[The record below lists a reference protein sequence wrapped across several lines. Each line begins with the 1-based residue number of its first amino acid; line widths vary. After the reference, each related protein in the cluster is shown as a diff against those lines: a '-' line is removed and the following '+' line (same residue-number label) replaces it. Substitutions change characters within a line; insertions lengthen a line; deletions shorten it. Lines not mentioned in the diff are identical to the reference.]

1 MSALVAT
8 AEVLQMLK
16 RNTPYEGQADCHVG
30 QTMRRTPRRPAAG
43 SRLQALT
50 ACALL
55 APALA
60 LAAPGYDALIARARA
75 GDYEPALA
83 MLRQQ
88 GPDAG
93 RQAVY
98 DHIVIAGWAGRP
110 AEAVA
115 AYETLPPAAAV
126 PADIQLAAARA
137 YRDLRRWP
145 EALAAYRAGLRRHP
159 GQTAFAAGEIMTLAD
174 AGQTEAARAAGQAW
188 VNRAPRQV
196 DARLALG
203 YVHVRLRQ
211 PYEALY
217 QADQAL
223 AIAPGTPYVLRE
235 YIDALSR
242 ARLAQPALALARQHP
257 DLFDAAQLRRLE
269 GDALAQQVRLAAMP
283 TRGEADRFAIA
294 DRVLARYDA
303 VIPAWQALG
312 EAARA
317 DVRRARIDRL
327 HALHARVRMA
337 DLVREY
343 EALLAEG
350 VSVPRYALNDVA
362 AAYLYLRQPE
372 KARDLYR
379 QVGANGANRDDDA
392 EDRLSTETG
401 LYYALAEAEEF
412 DQTGAVTD
420 ALGAGYAPW
429 LYYKGQATRNPNDLK
444 LESEQTV
451 AAARL
456 QADDTVAAEQRLAD
470 MVANAPNNSSLRADL
485 AAVMRRRDQ
494 PRASERQLKLA
505 ETLAP
510 RALSV
515 ENGQGFT
522 ALDLQEWRQAEA
534 LSADTLTRAPEN
546 LTSRRLA
553 REWEVHNKAELRISG
568 YRGLASDSPVNG
580 NGDFG
585 IDAVLYSPPIDY
597 NWRAFG
603 GGGYASGDFEEG
615 RGTYRW
621 LRTGVQWR
629 GRDLTVEGEVSTHS
643 YGHGVKP
650 GLRLSA
656 AYDIDDHWQVGGS
669 GEVLSRD
676 TPLRALTNDIKAN
689 RLSGFVRWR
698 ANERREWTL
707 SLAPSRFSDGN
718 QRWELGLDGRERVY
732 TAPHLKAD
740 LELELSSQRNTRDDA
755 PYYNPRSDL
764 MILPG
769 ARVTHTLYRR
779 YETAWEQ
786 IGTVGAGTYT
796 QQGYGTGGVIALG
809 YGQRYR
815 ANDVLDMGAM
825 ITGISRPYD
834 GQRERELR
842 IVFDLA
848 YRF

>member
-1 MSALVAT
+1 MLKGTMPPRGHAGPDMAAATQAAPRQRAAAT
-8 AEVLQMLK
+8 AV
-16 RNTPYEGQADCHVG
+16 RAFT
-30 QTMRRTPRRPAAG
+30 AG
-43 SRLQALT
+43 
-50 ACALL
+50 ALL

-60 LAAPGYDALIARARA
+60 LAAPGADYDALITRARA

-88 GPDAG
+88 GAGAG
-93 RQAVY
+93 RQAIY

-110 AEAVA
+110 GEAVA
-115 AYETLPPAAAV
+115 AYESLPRAAAV

-145 EALAAYRAGLRRHP
+145 EALAAYRAGLSRHP
-159 GQTAFAAGEIMTLAD
+159 GQSAFAAGEIMTLAD
-174 AGQTEAARAAGQAW
+174 ADQTEAALAAGQAW
-188 VNRAPRQV
+188 VKRAPRDA
-196 DARLALG
+196 DARLALA
-203 YVHVRLRQ
+203 YVHARLRQ
-211 PYEALY
+211 PYEALH

-223 AIAPGTPYVLRE
+223 SIAPGTPYVLRE

-242 ARLAQPALALARQHP
+242 ARLAQPALDLARQHP
-257 DLFDAAQLRRLE
+257 DLFDAAQLRRME

-283 TRGEADRFAIA
+283 TRTEAERFAIA
-294 DRVLARYDA
+294 DRALARYDA
-303 VIPAWQALG
+303 LIPAWQALG
-312 EAARA
+312 EPARQ
-317 DVRRARIDRL
+317 DVLRARIDRL

-337 DLVREY
+337 DVVREY
-343 EALLAEG
+343 EALRAQD
-350 VSVPRYALNDVA
+350 VAVPRYALNDVA
-362 AAYLYLRQPE
+362 SAYLYLRQPE

-379 QVGANGANRDDDA
+379 QVGADGASRDDDA
-392 EDRLSTETG
+392 EDRLNTETG

-412 DQTGAVTD
+412 DRTDAVTD
-420 ALGAGYAPW
+420 AIESGYAPW
-429 LYYKGQATRNPNDLK
+429 LYFKGQATRNPNDLK
-444 LESEQTV
+444 LESAQTV
-451 AAARL
+451 AAARQL
-456 QADDTVAAEQRLAD
+456 ADDTVAAEQRLRG
-470 MVANAPNNSSLRADL
+470 MVENAPNNSTLRADL
-485 AAVMRRRDQ
+485 ASLYRRRDL
-494 PRASERQLKLA
+494 PRASERELKMA

-510 RALSV
+510 RALQV

-522 ALDLQEWRQAEA
+522 AMDLQEWRQAEA
-534 LSADTLTRAPEN
+534 LSADTLARAPEN

-603 GGGYASGDFEEG
+603 GGGYATGDFEEG
-615 RGTYRW
+615 RGNYRW

-669 GEVLSRD
+669 GELLSRE
-676 TPLRALTNDIKAN
+676 TPLRALTNDITAN
-689 RLSGFVRWR
+689 RLTGFVRWR

-707 SLAPSRFSDGN
+707 SLSPSRFSDGN

-740 LELELSSQRNTRDDA
+740 LTLDLSTQRNSRDDA

-764 MILPG
+764 MALPG
-769 ARVTHTLYRR
+769 ARLTHTLYRR

-786 IGTVGAGTYT
+786 IGTIGAGTYT
-796 QQGYGTGGVIALG
+796 QQGHGTGGVIALG

-825 ITGISRPYD
+825 VTGISRPYD

>member
-1 MSALVAT
+1 
-8 AEVLQMLK
+8 MLK
-16 RNTPYEGQADCHVG
+16 K
-30 QTMRRTPRRPAAG
+30 RTPRRGEDTRHAPRVLRATPRLRAAR
-43 SRLQALT
+43 SRWQALT
-50 ACALL
+50 ICALL
-55 APALA
+55 APTLT
-60 LAAPGYDALIARARA
+60 LAAPGNDYDALIERARA

-83 MLRQQ
+83 LLRQQ
-88 GPDAG
+88 GPAAS

-98 DHIVIAGWAGRP
+98 DHIVIAGWAGQP

-115 AYETLPPAAAV
+115 AYETLPPASAL
-126 PADIQLAAARA
+126 PADIQLAVARA

-145 EALAAYRAGLRRHP
+145 DALAAYRQGLRRHP
-159 GQTAFAAGEIMTLAD
+159 GQSAFAAGEIMTLAD
-174 AGQTEAARAAGQAW
+174 AGQAQAARDAGQAW
-188 VNRAPRQV
+188 VKREPRNV
-196 DARLALG
+196 DARLALS
-203 YVHVRLRQ
+203 YAHVRLRQ
-211 PYEALY
+211 PYEALH

-242 ARLAQPALALARQHP
+242 ARLAEPALALARQHP
-257 DLFDAAQLRRLE
+257 DLYSAAQLRRFE
-269 GDALAQQVRLAAMP
+269 ADAVAQQVRLASMP
-283 TRGEADRFAIA
+283 TRTEAERFAIA
-294 DRVLARYDA
+294 DRALARYADL
-303 VIPAWQALG
+303 IPAWQALG
-312 EAARA
+312 DPARG
-317 DVRRARIDRL
+317 DVLRARIDRL
-327 HALHARVRMA
+327 HALHARVRMTE
-337 DLVREY
+337 LVAEY
-343 EALLAEG
+343 EALAAQG
-350 VSVPRYALNDVA
+350 VAVPRYALNDVA
-362 AAYLYLRQPE
+362 SAYLYLRQPE

-379 QVGANGANRDDDA
+379 QVDSNGAGRNDDP
-392 EDRLSTETG
+392 EDRLRTETG
-401 LYYALAEAEEF
+401 LYYALAEAEQF
-412 DQTGAVTD
+412 DQTGPVTD
-420 ALGAGYAPW
+420 AVESGYAPW

-444 LESEQTV
+444 LESAQTA

-456 QADDTVAAEQRLAD
+456 QADDTVAAQQQLED
-470 MVANAPNNSSLRADL
+470 MVANAPNNSTLRGDL
-485 AAVMRRRDQ
+485 ASAYRKREW
-494 PRASERQLKLA
+494 PRASERELKLA

-510 RALSV
+510 RALPI

-522 ALDLQEWRQAEA
+522 AMDLQEWRQAEA
-534 LSADTLTRAPEN
+534 LSADTLTRAPDD

-553 REWEVHNKAELRISG
+553 REWEVHNKAELRIEG

-585 IDAVLYSPPIDY
+585 IDAVLYTPPIDY

-603 GGGYASGDFEEG
+603 GGGYATGNFEEG
-615 RGTYRW
+615 RGNYRW
-621 LRTGVQWR
+621 LRTGVEWR

-643 YGHGVKP
+643 YGFGVKP

-656 AYDIDDHWQVGGS
+656 AYDLDDHWQVGGG
-669 GEVLSRD
+669 GEVMSRD
-676 TPLRALTNDIKAN
+676 TPLRALTNDISSN

-718 QRWELGLDGRERVY
+718 QRWELGLAGRERVY

-740 LELELSSQRNTRDDA
+740 LELNLSSQRNTRSDA
-755 PYYNPRSDL
+755 PYFNPRSDL
-764 MILPG
+764 MLLPG
-769 ARVTHTLYRR
+769 ARLTHTLYRR

-825 ITGISRPYD
+825 VTGISRPYD

-842 IVFDLA
+842 ITFDLA

>member
-1 MSALVAT
+1 MQPPL
-8 AEVLQMLK
+8 
-16 RNTPYEGQADCHVG
+16 R
-30 QTMRRTPRRPAAG
+30 AACA
-43 SRLQALT
+43 RWQALT
-50 ACALL
+50 ACAVL

-60 LAAPGYDALIARARA
+60 WAAPAWAAQGNDYDALIARARA

-88 GPDAG
+88 GPDAS

-115 AYETLPPAAAV
+115 AYETLPSTAAL

-145 EALAAYRAGLRRHP
+145 EALTAFRAGQHRHP
-159 GQTAFAAGEIMTLAD
+159 GQAAFTAGEIMTLAD
-174 AGQTEAARAAGQAW
+174 AGQTAAARDAGQAW
-188 VNRAPRQV
+188 IKREPRNA
-196 DARLALG
+196 DARLALS

-211 PYEALY
+211 PYEALH

-242 ARLAQPALALARQHP
+242 ARMAGQALALARQHP
-257 DLFDAAQLRRLE
+257 DLYGAAELRRFE
-269 GDALAQQVRLAAMP
+269 ADAVAQQVRLASMP
-283 TRGEADRFAIA
+283 TRSEAERFVIA
-294 DRVLARYDA
+294 DRALARYA
-303 VIPAWQALG
+303 ELIPAWQALG
-312 EAARA
+312 EPAQA
-317 DVRRARIDRL
+317 DVVRARIDRL

-337 DLVREY
+337 ELVAEY
-343 EALLAEG
+343 EALQVQG
-350 VSVPRYALNDVA
+350 VAVPRYALNDVA
-362 AAYLYLRQPE
+362 SAYLYLRQPE

-379 QVGANGANRDDDA
+379 QVAAGEAWRQDDP

-401 LYYALAEAEEF
+401 LYYALAEAEQF
-412 DQTGAVTD
+412 DQTAPVTD
-420 ALGAGYAPW
+420 AVGSGYAPW

-444 LESEQTV
+444 LASAQTV
-451 AAARL
+451 ASARL
-456 QADDTVAAEQRLAD
+456 LADDTVAAQQQLED
-470 MVANAPNNSSLRADL
+470 MVANAPNNSTLRADL
-485 AAVMRRRDQ
+485 ASAYRKRDR
-494 PRASERQLKLA
+494 PRASERELKLA

-522 ALDLQEWRQAEA
+522 AMDLQEWRQAEA
-534 LSADTLTRAPEN
+534 LSADTLARAPDD

-553 REWEVHNKAELRISG
+553 REWEVHNKAELRIEG

-603 GGGYASGDFEEG
+603 GGGYATGDFEEG
-615 RGTYRW
+615 RGNYRW
-621 LRTGVQWR
+621 LRTGVEWR

-643 YGHGVKP
+643 YGYGVKP

-656 AYDIDDHWQVGGS
+656 AYDLDDHWQVGGG
-669 GEVLSRD
+669 GEVMSRD
-676 TPLRALTNDIKAN
+676 TPLRALTNDISSN
-689 RLSGFVRWR
+689 RLSGYVRWR

-718 QRWELGLDGRERVY
+718 QRWELGLAGRERVY

-740 LELELSSQRNTRDDA
+740 LTLDLSTQRNSRDDA
-755 PYYNPRSDL
+755 PYFNPRSDL
-764 MILPG
+764 MLLPG

-786 IGTVGAGTYT
+786 IGTIGAGAYT

-825 ITGISRPYD
+825 VTGISRPYD

-842 IVFDLA
+842 ITFDLA

>member
-1 MSALVAT
+1 MAQRPLTHAFSGA
-8 AEVLQMLK
+8 
-16 RNTPYEGQADCHVG
+16 
-30 QTMRRTPRRPAAG
+30 PRRRAAG
-43 SRLQALT
+43 ARLQALT

-60 LAAPGYDALIARARA
+60 LAAPGADYDALIARARA

-88 GPDAG
+88 GPAAG

-115 AYETLPPAAAV
+115 AYETLPAASAP
-126 PADIQLAAARA
+126 PADIQLAVARA

-145 EALAAYRAGLRRHP
+145 EALAAYRAGLRRYP
-159 GQTAFAAGEIMTLAD
+159 GQSAFAAGEIMTLAD
-174 AGQTEAARAAGQAW
+174 AGQTEAARRAGQDW
-188 VNRAPRQV
+188 VAHAPRNV

-203 YVHVRLRQ
+203 YVHARLGQ
-211 PYEALY
+211 PYEALH
-217 QADQAL
+217 QADKAL

-235 YIDALSR
+235 YIDALGR
-242 ARLAQPALALARQHP
+242 ARLAQPALELARQHP
-257 DLFDAAQLRRLE
+257 DLFDARQLRRLE
-269 GDALAQQVRLAAMP
+269 GDALAEQVRLASMP
-283 TRGEADRFAIA
+283 TRGEAERFVIA
-294 DRVLARYDA
+294 DRALARYDEL
-303 VIPAWQALG
+303 IPAWQALG
-312 EAARA
+312 DAARDDA
-317 DVRRARIDRL
+317 RRARIDRL
-327 HALHARVRMA
+327 HALHARARMT
-337 DLVREY
+337 DVVREY
-343 EALLAEG
+343 EALRAEG
-350 VSVPRYALNDVA
+350 VAVPRYALNDVA
-362 AAYLYLRQPE
+362 SAYLYLRQPE

-379 QVGANGANRDDDA
+379 QVGADDA
-392 EDRLSTETG
+392 FRNDDAQDRLSTETG
-401 LYYALAEAEEF
+401 LYYALAEAEQF

-420 ALGAGYAPW
+420 AIGSGYAPW

-456 QADDTVAAEQRLAD
+456 QADDTVAAEQRLAG
-470 MVANAPNNSSLRADL
+470 MVANAPNNSTLRADL
-485 AAVMRRRDQ
+485 ASVYRRRDQ
-494 PRASERQLKLA
+494 PRASERELKLA

-534 LSADTLTRAPEN
+534 LSADTLERAPEN

-603 GGGYASGDFEEG
+603 GGGYATGDFEEG
-615 RGTYRW
+615 RGNYRW
-621 LRTGVQWR
+621 LRTGVEWR

-669 GEVLSRD
+669 GELLSRE
-676 TPLRALTNDIKAN
+676 TPLRALTNDITAN
-689 RLSGFVRWR
+689 RLTGFVRWR

-707 SLAPSRFSDGN
+707 SLSPSRFSDGN

-740 LELELSSQRNTRDDA
+740 LTLDLSTQRNSRDGA

-764 MILPG
+764 MALPG
-769 ARVTHTLYRR
+769 ARLTHTLYRR

-786 IGTVGAGTYT
+786 IGTVGAGSYT

-809 YGQRYR
+809 YGQRFR

-825 ITGISRPYD
+825 VTGISRPYD

>member
-1 MSALVAT
+1 MAQRPLTHAFSGA
-8 AEVLQMLK
+8 
-16 RNTPYEGQADCHVG
+16 
-30 QTMRRTPRRPAAG
+30 PRRRAAG
-43 SRLQALT
+43 ARLQALT

-60 LAAPGYDALIARARA
+60 LAAPGADYDALIARARA

-88 GPDAG
+88 GPAAG

-115 AYETLPPAAAV
+115 AYETLPAASAP
-126 PADIQLAAARA
+126 PADIQLAVARA

-159 GQTAFAAGEIMTLAD
+159 GQSAFAAGEIMTLAD
-174 AGQTEAARAAGQAW
+174 AGQTEAARRAGQDW
-188 VNRAPRQV
+188 VAHAPRNV

-203 YVHVRLRQ
+203 YVHARLGQ
-211 PYEALY
+211 PYEALH
-217 QADQAL
+217 QADKAL

-235 YIDALSR
+235 YIDALGR
-242 ARLAQPALALARQHP
+242 ARLAQPALELARQHP
-257 DLFDAAQLRRLE
+257 DLFDARQLRRLE
-269 GDALAQQVRLAAMP
+269 GDALAQQVRLASMP
-283 TRGEADRFAIA
+283 TRGEAERFVIA
-294 DRVLARYDA
+294 DRALARYDEL
-303 VIPAWQALG
+303 IPAWQALG
-312 EAARA
+312 DAARDDA
-317 DVRRARIDRL
+317 RRARIDRL
-327 HALHARVRMA
+327 HALHARARMT
-337 DLVREY
+337 DVVREY
-343 EALLAEG
+343 EALRAEG
-350 VSVPRYALNDVA
+350 VAVPRYALNDVA
-362 AAYLYLRQPE
+362 SAYLYLRQPE

-379 QVGANGANRDDDA
+379 QVGADDA
-392 EDRLSTETG
+392 FRNDDAQDRLSTETG
-401 LYYALAEAEEF
+401 LYYALAEAEQF

-420 ALGAGYAPW
+420 AIGSGYAPW

-456 QADDTVAAEQRLAD
+456 QADDTVAAEQRLAG
-470 MVANAPNNSSLRADL
+470 MVANAPNNSTLRADL
-485 AAVMRRRDQ
+485 ASVYRRRDQ
-494 PRASERQLKLA
+494 PRASERELKLA

-534 LSADTLTRAPEN
+534 LSADTLERAPEN

-603 GGGYASGDFEEG
+603 GGGYATGDFEEG
-615 RGTYRW
+615 RGNYRW
-621 LRTGVQWR
+621 LRAGVEWR

-669 GEVLSRD
+669 GELLSRE
-676 TPLRALTNDIKAN
+676 TPLRALTNDITAN
-689 RLSGFVRWR
+689 RLTGFVRWR

-707 SLAPSRFSDGN
+707 SLSPSRFSDGN

-740 LELELSSQRNTRDDA
+740 LTLDLSTQRNSRDGA

-764 MILPG
+764 MALPG
-769 ARVTHTLYRR
+769 ARLTHTLYRR

-786 IGTVGAGTYT
+786 IGTVGAGSYT

-825 ITGISRPYD
+825 VTGISRPYD
-834 GQRERELR
+834 GQHERELR

>member
-1 MSALVAT
+1 
-8 AEVLQMLK
+8 MLK
-16 RNTPYEGQADCHVG
+16 KG
-30 QTMRRTPRRPAAG
+30 TPRRGEDARHALPAQRILPGRRTARPG
-43 SRLQALT
+43 WQALT
-50 ACALL
+50 ACAVL

-60 LAAPGYDALIARARA
+60 WAAPTNDYDALIARARA

-88 GPDAG
+88 GPGAG

-98 DHIVIAGWAGRP
+98 DHIVIASWAGKP
-110 AEAVA
+110 AETVA
-115 AYETLPPAAAV
+115 AYETLPAAAAL

-137 YRDLRRWP
+137 YRDLQRWP

-159 GQTAFAAGEIMTLAD
+159 GQAAFAAGEIMTLAD
-174 AGQTEAARAAGQAW
+174 AGQTAAAREAGQAW
-188 VNRAPRQV
+188 IKREPRNA
-196 DARLALG
+196 DARLALS

-211 PYEALY
+211 PYEALH

-223 AIAPGTPYVLRE
+223 TIAPGTPYVLRE

-242 ARLAQPALALARQHP
+242 ARMAEQALALARQHP
-257 DLFDAAQLRRLE
+257 DLYNAAQLRRFE
-269 GDALAQQVRLAAMP
+269 ADAVAQQVRLASMP
-283 TRGEADRFAIA
+283 TRSEAERFVIA
-294 DRVLARYDA
+294 DRALARYADL
-303 VIPAWQALG
+303 IPAWQALG
-312 EAARA
+312 EPAQA
-317 DVRRARIDRL
+317 DVLRARIDRL

-337 DLVREY
+337 DLVAEY
-343 EALLAEG
+343 EALRAQG
-350 VSVPRYALNDVA
+350 VAVPRYALNDVA
-362 AAYLYLRQPE
+362 SAYLYLRQPE

-379 QVGANGANRDDDA
+379 EVAADDA
-392 EDRLSTETG
+392 WRQDDPEDRLSTETG
-401 LYYALAEAEEF
+401 LYYALAEAEQF
-412 DQTGAVTD
+412 DQTAPVTD
-420 ALGAGYAPW
+420 AVGSGYAPW

-444 LESEQTV
+444 LASAQTV
-451 AAARL
+451 ASARL
-456 QADDTVAAEQRLAD
+456 LADDTVAAQQQQED
-470 MVANAPNNSSLRADL
+470 MVANAPNNSTLRADL
-485 AAVMRRRDQ
+485 ASTYRKRDW
-494 PRASERQLKLA
+494 PRASERELKLA

-522 ALDLQEWRQAEA
+522 AMDLQEWRQAEA
-534 LSADTLTRAPEN
+534 LSADTLARAPDD

-553 REWEVHNKAELRISG
+553 REWEVHNKAELRIEG

-603 GGGYASGDFEEG
+603 GGGYATGNFEEG
-615 RGTYRW
+615 RGNYRW
-621 LRTGVQWR
+621 LRTGVEWR

-650 GLRLSA
+650 GVRLSA
-656 AYDIDDHWQVGGS
+656 AYDLDDHWQVGGG
-669 GEVLSRD
+669 GEIMSRE
-676 TPLRALTNDIKAN
+676 TPLRALTNDISSN
-689 RLSGFVRWR
+689 RLNGFVRWR

-707 SLAPSRFSDGN
+707 SLTPSRFSDGN
-718 QRWELGLDGRERVY
+718 QRWELGLAGRERVY

-740 LELELSSQRNTRDDA
+740 LTLDLSTQRNSRDDA
-755 PYYNPRSDL
+755 PYFNPRSDL
-764 MILPG
+764 MLLPG

-786 IGTVGAGTYT
+786 IGTLGAGTYT

-825 ITGISRPYD
+825 VTGISRPYD

-842 IVFDLA
+842 ITFDLA

>member
-1 MSALVAT
+1 MLKGTMPPRGHAGPDMAAATQAAPRQRAAAT
-8 AEVLQMLK
+8 AV
-16 RNTPYEGQADCHVG
+16 RAFT
-30 QTMRRTPRRPAAG
+30 AG
-43 SRLQALT
+43 
-50 ACALL
+50 ALL

-60 LAAPGYDALIARARA
+60 LAAPGADYDALITRARA

-88 GPDAG
+88 GAGAG
-93 RQAVY
+93 RQAIY

-110 AEAVA
+110 GEAVA
-115 AYETLPPAAAV
+115 AYESLPRAAAV

-145 EALAAYRAGLRRHP
+145 EALAAYRAGLSRHP
-159 GQTAFAAGEIMTLAD
+159 GQSAFAAGEIMTLAD
-174 AGQTEAARAAGQAW
+174 ADQTEAALAAGQDW
-188 VNRAPRQV
+188 VKRAPRDA
-196 DARLALG
+196 DARLALA
-203 YVHVRLRQ
+203 YVHARLRQ
-211 PYEALY
+211 PYEALH

-223 AIAPGTPYVLRE
+223 SIAPGTPYVLRE

-242 ARLAQPALALARQHP
+242 ARLAQPALDLARQQP
-257 DLFDAAQLRRLE
+257 DLFDAAQLRRME

-283 TRGEADRFAIA
+283 TRTEAERFAIA
-294 DRVLARYDA
+294 DRALARYDA
-303 VIPAWQALG
+303 LIPAWQALG
-312 EAARA
+312 EPARQ
-317 DVRRARIDRL
+317 DVLRARIDRL

-337 DLVREY
+337 DVVREY
-343 EALLAEG
+343 EALRAQD
-350 VSVPRYALNDVA
+350 VAVPRYALNDVA
-362 AAYLYLRQPE
+362 SAYLYLRQPE

-379 QVGANGANRDDDA
+379 QVGADGASRDDDA
-392 EDRLSTETG
+392 EDRLNTETG

-412 DQTGAVTD
+412 DRTDAVTD
-420 ALGAGYAPW
+420 AIESGYAPW
-429 LYYKGQATRNPNDLK
+429 LYFKGQATRNPNDLK
-444 LESEQTV
+444 LESAQTV
-451 AAARL
+451 AAARQL
-456 QADDTVAAEQRLAD
+456 ADDTVAAEQRLRG
-470 MVANAPNNSSLRADL
+470 MVENAPNNSTLRADL
-485 AAVMRRRDQ
+485 ASLYRRRDL
-494 PRASERQLKLA
+494 PRASERELKMA

-510 RALSV
+510 RALQV

-522 ALDLQEWRQAEA
+522 AMDLQEWRQAEA
-534 LSADTLTRAPEN
+534 LSADTLARAPEN

-603 GGGYASGDFEEG
+603 GGGYATGDFEEG
-615 RGTYRW
+615 RGNYRW

-669 GEVLSRD
+669 GELLSRE
-676 TPLRALTNDIKAN
+676 TPLRALINDITAN
-689 RLSGFVRWR
+689 RLTGFVRWR

-707 SLAPSRFSDGN
+707 SLSPSRFSDGN

-740 LELELSSQRNTRDDA
+740 LTLDLSTQRNSRDDA

-764 MILPG
+764 MALPG
-769 ARVTHTLYRR
+769 ARLTHTLYRR

-786 IGTVGAGTYT
+786 IGTIGAGTYT
-796 QQGYGTGGVIALG
+796 QQGHGTGGVIALG

-825 ITGISRPYD
+825 VTGISRPYD

>member
-1 MSALVAT
+1 
-8 AEVLQMLK
+8 MLK
-16 RNTPYEGQADCHVG
+16 KG
-30 QTMRRTPRRPAAG
+30 TPRRGEDARHALTARQPRPGQRTA
-43 SRLQALT
+43 SPCWQALT
-50 ACALL
+50 ACAVL

-60 LAAPGYDALIARARA
+60 WAAPDQDYDALIARARA

-83 MLRQQ
+83 LLRQQ
-88 GPDAG
+88 GPGAG

-98 DHIVIAGWAGRP
+98 DHIVIASWAGKP
-110 AEAVA
+110 AEVVA
-115 AYETLPPAAAV
+115 AYETLPSGAAL

-137 YRDLRRWP
+137 YRDLQRWP

-159 GQTAFAAGEIMTLAD
+159 GQSAFAGGEIMTLAD
-174 AGQTEAARAAGQAW
+174 AGQTAAARDAGQAW
-188 VNRAPRQV
+188 VKREPRNA
-196 DARLALG
+196 DARLALS

-211 PYEALY
+211 PYEALH

-242 ARLAQPALALARQHP
+242 ARMAGQALALARQHP
-257 DLFDAAQLRRLE
+257 DLYSAAQMRRFE
-269 GDALAQQVRLAAMP
+269 ADAVAQQVRLASMP
-283 TRGEADRFAIA
+283 TRSEAERFVIA
-294 DRVLARYDA
+294 DRALARYADL
-303 VIPAWQALG
+303 IPAWQALG
-312 EAARA
+312 EPAQA

-327 HALHARVRMA
+327 HALHARARMA
-337 DLVREY
+337 DLVAEY
-343 EALLAEG
+343 EALRAQG
-350 VSVPRYALNDVA
+350 VTVPRYALNDVA
-362 AAYLYLRQPE
+362 SAYLYLRQPE

-379 QVGANGANRDDDA
+379 EVAADDA
-392 EDRLSTETG
+392 WRQDDPEDRLSTETG
-401 LYYALAEAEEF
+401 LYYALAEAEQF
-412 DQTGAVTD
+412 DQTAPVTD
-420 ALGAGYAPW
+420 AVGSGYAPW

-444 LESEQTV
+444 LASAQTV
-451 AAARL
+451 ASARL
-456 QADDTVAAEQRLAD
+456 LADDTVAAQQQQED
-470 MVANAPNNSSLRADL
+470 MVANAPNNSTLRADL
-485 AAVMRRRDQ
+485 ASTYRKRDW
-494 PRASERQLKLA
+494 PRASERALKLA

-522 ALDLQEWRQAEA
+522 AMDLQEWRQAEA
-534 LSADTLTRAPEN
+534 LSADTLARAPEDV
-546 LTSRRLA
+546 TSRRLA
-553 REWEVHNKAELRISG
+553 REWEVHNKAELRIEG

-585 IDAVLYSPPIDY
+585 IDAVLYTPPIDY

-603 GGGYASGDFEEG
+603 GGGYATGNFEEG
-615 RGTYRW
+615 RGHYRW
-621 LRTGVQWR
+621 LRTGVEWR

-650 GLRLSA
+650 GVRLSA
-656 AYDIDDHWQVGGS
+656 AYDLDDHWQVGGG
-669 GEVLSRD
+669 GEIMSRE
-676 TPLRALTNDIKAN
+676 TPLRALTNDISSN
-689 RLSGFVRWR
+689 RLNGFVRWR

-718 QRWELGLDGRERVY
+718 QRWELGLAGRERVY

-740 LELELSSQRNTRDDA
+740 LTLDLSTQRNNRDDA
-755 PYYNPRSDL
+755 PYFNPRSDL
-764 MILPG
+764 MLLPG

-786 IGTVGAGTYT
+786 IGTLGAGTYT

-825 ITGISRPYD
+825 VTGISRPYD

-842 IVFDLA
+842 ITFDLA

>member
-1 MSALVAT
+1 MLKGTMPPRGHAGPDMAAATQAAPRQRAAAT
-8 AEVLQMLK
+8 AV
-16 RNTPYEGQADCHVG
+16 RAFT
-30 QTMRRTPRRPAAG
+30 AG
-43 SRLQALT
+43 
-50 ACALL
+50 ALL

-60 LAAPGYDALIARARA
+60 LAAPGADYDALITRARA

-88 GPDAG
+88 GAGAG
-93 RQAVY
+93 RQAIY

-110 AEAVA
+110 GEAVA
-115 AYETLPPAAAV
+115 AYESLPRAAAV

-145 EALAAYRAGLRRHP
+145 EALAAYRAGLSRHP
-159 GQTAFAAGEIMTLAD
+159 GQSAFAAGEIMTLAD
-174 AGQTEAARAAGQAW
+174 ADQTEAALAAGQAW
-188 VNRAPRQV
+188 IKRAPRDA
-196 DARLALG
+196 DARLALA
-203 YVHVRLRQ
+203 YVHARLRQ
-211 PYEALY
+211 PYEALH

-223 AIAPGTPYVLRE
+223 SIAPGTPYVLRE

-242 ARLAQPALALARQHP
+242 ARLAQPALDLARQHP
-257 DLFDAAQLRRLE
+257 DLFDAAQLRRME

-283 TRGEADRFAIA
+283 TRTEAGRFAIA
-294 DRVLARYDA
+294 DRALARYDA
-303 VIPAWQALG
+303 LIPAWQALG
-312 EAARA
+312 EPARQ
-317 DVRRARIDRL
+317 DVLRARIDRL

-337 DLVREY
+337 DVVREY
-343 EALLAEG
+343 EALRAQD
-350 VSVPRYALNDVA
+350 VAVPRYALNDVA
-362 AAYLYLRQPE
+362 SAYLYLRQPE

-379 QVGANGANRDDDA
+379 QVGADGASSDDDA
-392 EDRLSTETG
+392 EDRLNTETG

-412 DQTGAVTD
+412 DRTDAVTD
-420 ALGAGYAPW
+420 AIESGYAPW
-429 LYYKGQATRNPNDLK
+429 LYFKGQATRNPNDLK
-444 LESEQTV
+444 LESAQTV
-451 AAARL
+451 AAARQL
-456 QADDTVAAEQRLAD
+456 ADDTVAAEQRLRG
-470 MVANAPNNSSLRADL
+470 MVENAPNNSTLRADL
-485 AAVMRRRDQ
+485 ASLYRRRDL
-494 PRASERQLKLA
+494 PRASERELKMA

-510 RALSV
+510 RALQV

-522 ALDLQEWRQAEA
+522 AMDLQEWRQAEA
-534 LSADTLTRAPEN
+534 LSADTLARAPEN

-603 GGGYASGDFEEG
+603 GGGYATGDFEEG
-615 RGTYRW
+615 RGNYRW

-669 GEVLSRD
+669 GELLSRE
-676 TPLRALTNDIKAN
+676 TPLRALINDITAN
-689 RLSGFVRWR
+689 RLTGFVRWR

-707 SLAPSRFSDGN
+707 SLSPSRFSDGN

-740 LELELSSQRNTRDDA
+740 LTLDLSTQRNSRDDA

-764 MILPG
+764 MALPG
-769 ARVTHTLYRR
+769 ARLTHTLYRR

-786 IGTVGAGTYT
+786 IGTIGAGTYT
-796 QQGYGTGGVIALG
+796 QQGHGTGGVIALG

-825 ITGISRPYD
+825 VTGISRPYD

>member
-1 MSALVAT
+1 
-8 AEVLQMLK
+8 MLK
-16 RNTPYEGQADCHVG
+16 RTTPPRGRAGRQAPPALMTD
-30 QTMRRTPRRPAAG
+30 PRRRITGP
-43 SRLQALT
+43 RLQALT

-55 APALA
+55 APVLA
-60 LAAPGYDALIARARA
+60 LAAPGADYDALITRARA

-88 GPDAG
+88 GAAAG

-98 DHIVIAGWAGRP
+98 DHIVIASWAGRP
-110 AEAVA
+110 AEAVG
-115 AYETLPPAAAV
+115 AYETLSPSLAL
-126 PADIQLAAARA
+126 PADIQLAVARA

-145 EALAAYRAGLRRHP
+145 EALSAYRAGLRRHP
-159 GQTAFAAGEIMTLAD
+159 DQSAFAAGEIMTLAD
-174 AGQTEAARAAGQAW
+174 AGQTEAALAAGRAW
-188 VNRAPRQV
+188 SRRAPRDA
-196 DARLALG
+196 DARLALS

-211 PYEALY
+211 PYEALL

-235 YIDALSR
+235 YIAALSR
-242 ARLAQPALALARQHP
+242 ARLAQPALDLARQHP

-283 TRGEADRFAIA
+283 TRTEAERFVIA
-294 DRVLARYDA
+294 DRALARYEA
-303 VIPAWQALG
+303 LIPAWEALG
-312 EAARA
+312 DAARD
-317 DVRRARIDRL
+317 DVLRARIDRL
-327 HALHARVRMA
+327 HALHARARMA
-337 DLVREY
+337 DVVSEY
-343 EALLAEG
+343 EALRARD
-350 VSVPRYALNDVA
+350 VTVPRYALNDVA
-362 AAYLYLRQPE
+362 SAYLYLRQPE

-379 QVGANGANRDDDA
+379 QVGADGANRDDDA
-392 EDRLSTETG
+392 QDRLSTETG

-420 ALGAGYAPW
+420 AIDAGYSPW
-429 LYYKGQATRNPNDLK
+429 LYFKGQATRNPNDLK
-444 LESEQTV
+444 LEGAQTV

-456 QADDTVAAEQRLAD
+456 QADDTAAAEQQLRG
-470 MVANAPNNSSLRADL
+470 MVENAPNNSSLRADL
-485 AAVMRRRDQ
+485 ASVYRRRDL
-494 PRASERQLKLA
+494 PRAAERELKMA

-510 RALSV
+510 RALQV

-522 ALDLQEWRQAEA
+522 AMDLQEWRQAEA
-534 LSADTLTRAPEN
+534 LSADTLARAPEN

-603 GGGYASGDFEEG
+603 GGGYATGDFEEG
-615 RGTYRW
+615 RGNYRW

-669 GEVLSRD
+669 GEVLSRE

-689 RLSGFVRWR
+689 RLTGFVRWR

-707 SLAPSRFSDGN
+707 SLSPSRFSDGN

-740 LELELSSQRNTRDDA
+740 LTLDLSTQRNSRDDA

-764 MILPG
+764 MVLPG

-786 IGTVGAGTYT
+786 IGTIGAGTYT

-815 ANDVLDMGAM
+815 ANDVLDLGAM
-825 ITGISRPYD
+825 VTGISRPYD

>member
-1 MSALVAT
+1 MLKGTMPPRGHAGPDMAAATQAAPRQRAAAT
-8 AEVLQMLK
+8 AV
-16 RNTPYEGQADCHVG
+16 RAFT
-30 QTMRRTPRRPAAG
+30 AG
-43 SRLQALT
+43 
-50 ACALL
+50 ALL

-60 LAAPGYDALIARARA
+60 LAAPGADYDALITRARA

-88 GPDAG
+88 GAGAG
-93 RQAVY
+93 RQAIY

-110 AEAVA
+110 GEAVA
-115 AYETLPPAAAV
+115 AYESLPRAAAV

-145 EALAAYRAGLRRHP
+145 EALAAYRAGLSRHP

-174 AGQTEAARAAGQAW
+174 ADQTEAALAAGQAW
-188 VNRAPRQV
+188 IKRAPRDA
-196 DARLALG
+196 DARLALA
-203 YVHVRLRQ
+203 YVHARLRQ
-211 PYEALY
+211 PYEALH

-223 AIAPGTPYVLRE
+223 SIAPGTPYVLRE

-242 ARLAQPALALARQHP
+242 ARLAQPALDLARQHS
-257 DLFDAAQLRRLE
+257 DLFDAAQLRRME

-283 TRGEADRFAIA
+283 TRTEAGRFAIA
-294 DRVLARYDA
+294 DRALARYDA
-303 VIPAWQALG
+303 LIPAWQALG
-312 EAARA
+312 EPARQ
-317 DVRRARIDRL
+317 DVLRARIDRL

-337 DLVREY
+337 DVVREY
-343 EALLAEG
+343 EALRAQD
-350 VSVPRYALNDVA
+350 VAVPRYALNDVA
-362 AAYLYLRQPE
+362 SAYLYLRQPE

-379 QVGANGANRDDDA
+379 QVGADGASRDDDA
-392 EDRLSTETG
+392 EDRLNTETG

-412 DQTGAVTD
+412 DRTDAVTD
-420 ALGAGYAPW
+420 AIESGYAPW
-429 LYYKGQATRNPNDLK
+429 LYFKGQATRNPNDLK
-444 LESEQTV
+444 LESAQTV
-451 AAARL
+451 AAARQL
-456 QADDTVAAEQRLAD
+456 ADDTVAAEQRLRG
-470 MVANAPNNSSLRADL
+470 MVENAPNNSTLRADL
-485 AAVMRRRDQ
+485 ASLYRRRDL
-494 PRASERQLKLA
+494 PRASERELKMA

-510 RALSV
+510 RALQV

-522 ALDLQEWRQAEA
+522 AMDLQEWRQAEA
-534 LSADTLTRAPEN
+534 LSADTLARAPEN

-603 GGGYASGDFEEG
+603 GGGYATGDFEEG
-615 RGTYRW
+615 RGNYRW

-669 GEVLSRD
+669 GELLSRE
-676 TPLRALTNDIKAN
+676 TPLRALTNDITAN
-689 RLSGFVRWR
+689 RLTGFVRWR

-707 SLAPSRFSDGN
+707 SLSPSRFSDGN

-740 LELELSSQRNTRDDA
+740 LTLDLSTQRNSRDDA

-764 MILPG
+764 MALPG

-786 IGTVGAGTYT
+786 IGTIGAGTYT
-796 QQGYGTGGVIALG
+796 QQGHGTGGVIALG
-809 YGQRYR
+809 YGQRFR

-825 ITGISRPYD
+825 VTGISRPYD

>member
-1 MSALVAT
+1 
-8 AEVLQMLK
+8 MLK
-16 RNTPYEGQADCHVG
+16 KG
-30 QTMRRTPRRPAAG
+30 TPRRGEDARHAPLARPP
-43 SRLQALT
+43 RLRAVSARWQALT
-50 ACALL
+50 ACAVL

-60 LAAPGYDALIARARA
+60 WTAPAWTAPARAAPANDYDALIARARA

-83 MLRQQ
+83 MLRLQ
-88 GPDAG
+88 GPQAG

-110 AEAVA
+110 AEAVT
-115 AYETLPPAAAV
+115 AYETLPPTLAM

-145 EALAAYRAGLRRHP
+145 EALAAFRAGLRRHP
-159 GQTAFAAGEIMTLAD
+159 GQAAFAAGEIMTLAD
-174 AGQTEAARAAGQAW
+174 AGQTAAARDAGQAW
-188 VNRAPRQV
+188 IKREPRNA
-196 DARLALG
+196 DARLALS
-203 YVHVRLRQ
+203 YVHVRLHQ

-242 ARLAQPALALARQHP
+242 ARMAGQALTLARQHP
-257 DLFDAAQLRRLE
+257 DLYGAAELRRLE
-269 GDALAQQVRLAAMP
+269 ADAVAQQVRLASMP
-283 TRGEADRFAIA
+283 TRSEAERFVIA
-294 DRVLARYDA
+294 DRALARYA
-303 VIPAWQALG
+303 ELIPAWQAQG
-312 EAARA
+312 EPAQA
-317 DVRRARIDRL
+317 DVVRARIDRL

-337 DLVREY
+337 ELVTEY
-343 EALLAEG
+343 EALQAQG
-350 VSVPRYALNDVA
+350 VAVPRYALNDVA
-362 AAYLYLRQPE
+362 SAYLYLRQPE

-379 QVGANGANRDDDA
+379 QVAADQAWRQDDP

-401 LYYALAEAEEF
+401 LYYALAEAEQF
-412 DQTGAVTD
+412 DQAAPVTD
-420 ALGAGYAPW
+420 AVASGYAPW

-444 LESEQTV
+444 LASAQTV
-451 AAARL
+451 ASARL
-456 QADDTVAAEQRLAD
+456 QADDTVAAEQQLQD
-470 MVANAPNNSSLRADL
+470 MVTNAPNNSTLRADL
-485 AAVMRRRDQ
+485 ASAYRKRDQ
-494 PRASERQLKLA
+494 PRASERELKLA

-534 LSADTLTRAPEN
+534 LSADTLARAPDD

-553 REWEVHNKAELRISG
+553 REWEVHNKAELRIEG

-603 GGGYASGDFEEG
+603 GGGYATGDFEEG
-615 RGTYRW
+615 RGNYRW
-621 LRTGVQWR
+621 LRTGIEWR

-643 YGHGVKP
+643 YGYGVKP
-650 GLRLSA
+650 GLRVSA
-656 AYDIDDHWQVGGS
+656 AYDLDDHWQVGGG
-669 GEVLSRD
+669 GEVMSRD
-676 TPLRALTNDIKAN
+676 TPLRALTNDISSN
-689 RLSGFVRWR
+689 RLSGYVRWR

-718 QRWELGLDGRERVY
+718 QRWELGLAGRERVY

-740 LELELSSQRNTRDDA
+740 LTLDLSTQRNSRENA
-755 PYYNPRSDL
+755 PYFNPRSDL
-764 MILPG
+764 MLLPG

-825 ITGISRPYD
+825 VTGISRPYD

-842 IVFDLA
+842 ITFDLA